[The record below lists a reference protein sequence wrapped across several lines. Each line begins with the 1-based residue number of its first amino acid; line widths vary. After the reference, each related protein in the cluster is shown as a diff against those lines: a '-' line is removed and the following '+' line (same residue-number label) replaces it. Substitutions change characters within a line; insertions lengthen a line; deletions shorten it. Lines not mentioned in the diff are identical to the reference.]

1 MKACKGETAMYSTS
15 HDQAILA
22 RLVEQNQQM
31 ALRINKSLAT
41 LKRIKKNAHKGVK

>member
-1 MKACKGETAMYSTS
+1 MYSTS

-31 ALRINKSLAT
+31 ALRIESSQRT
-41 LKRIKKNAHKGVK
+41 LDRIKNNRSKRLVK